1 MNNPFVLG
9 VIPPGAPFCDRSR
22 ELKELTSY
30 AKSKANVVLYSPRRY
45 GKTSLIK
52 RAQSTLADK
61 GFIAIYID
69 LFGVTSIDE
78 VANRTVKSI
87 YSVTK
92 YDDSLFKKAVR
103 ILKTFR
109 PVLRPTEAGDAF
121 SISVEA
127 VAGKLSGIDLLD
139 ATLDNLGEF
148 INKAH
153 KGIHIVFDEFQEITE
168 LNSQQIEGVLRSH
181 IQGHGASY
189 FFVGSRRRLL
199 LDMFSQRNRPFF
211 QSSIIYQLNRL
222 PHGDLV
228 NFIMD
233 CFQSKGKHCPA
244 EVAEEISTK
253 VLQHPYYVQKLS
265 FYEFEMT
272 DKTAKI
278 EDVAKAYERVFE
290 EERYFFE
297 ATLQGITLKQ
307 TSLLKAIANDP
318 FVPVF
323 STEFLS
329 TYRLAL
335 GMVQKALPKLAK
347 LDLIEKNEKKYW
359 HVVDPVFEDW
369 LRRM

>member
-1 MNNPFVLG
+1 MNNPFMLG

-22 ELKELTSY
+22 ELEELTSY
-30 AKSKANVVLYSPRRY
+30 AKNKADVVLYSPRRY

-52 RAQSTLADK
+52 RVQSNLADK

-78 VANRTVKSI
+78 VATRTVKSI
-87 YSVTK
+87 YTVTQHNE
-92 YDDSLFKKAVR
+92 SLFKKTIR

-109 PVLRPTEAGDAF
+109 PVLKPTEAGDAF

-127 VAGKLSGIDLLD
+127 VGGRVSGIDLLD
-139 ATLDNLGEF
+139 ATMDNLGEF
-148 INKAH
+148 IQKTR

-168 LNSQQIEGVLRSH
+168 LNSQQIEGILRSH
-181 IQGHGASY
+181 IQGHRASY
-189 FFVGSRRRLL
+189 FFIGSRRRLL

-211 QSSIIYQLNRL
+211 QSSIMYELDRL
-222 PHGDLV
+222 PYGDLV
-228 NFIMD
+228 NYIID
-233 CFQSKGKHCPA
+233 CFQSQGKRCPS
-244 EVAEEISTK
+244 EVAEEISAK

-265 FYEFEMT
+265 FYAFEMT

-307 TSLLKAIANDP
+307 ISLLKAIASDP
-318 FVPVF
+318 FLPVF

-329 TYRLAL
+329 KYRLAQ
-335 GMVQKALPKLAK
+335 GMIQKALPKLAK
-347 LDLIEKNEKKYW
+347 LDLIEKNEKNSWKI
-359 HVVDPVFEDW
+359 VDPVFNDW